1 MPRTAF
7 CTPTS
12 LHEWLGM
19 PHDMGDS
26 PGRFV
31 KVINEVIRDLKHAA
45 AYLDD
50 GIVFDSDPIPHVL
63 TIRSLFER
71 LRKRNLK
78 LSPSKTR
85 LGTTDA
91 NLLGQSIS
99 AAGLRPSAEK
109 VSALVNKPMP
119 TDVKQVGALMGSM
132 NYYRKILSDLS
143 KRFRPI
149 NSLLRKGVKF
159 AFKPAMEKVVRE
171 ILAELATPSIL
182 VFPNWDAVANG
193 SLPFHVYFDACI
205 DGFSAALEQ
214 EQAYGS
220 MKPIAYISRATLDL
234 ERHWTPLDLEAG
246 SIVWILK
253 RLPGCLWGTKFR
265 IISDHMALESIDKVG
280 NHNARVQK
288 WLEFLTT
295 FDYTLEYHKGSAN
308 GNADF
313 LSRLPEPATENDR
326 SGSTSL
332 NPVEDGGIY
341 FIGACGLNTPSSS
354 ILGVGLGGLVPRT
367 EGAALGGPLS
377 PPIFAIIAYTGHV

>member
-1 MPRTAF
+1 
-7 CTPTS
+7 
-12 LHEWLGM
+12 M

-182 VFPNWDAVANG
+182 VFPDWDAVADG
-193 SLPFHVYFDACI
+193 SRPFHVYC
-205 DGFSAALEQ
+205 
-214 EQAYGS
+214 
-220 MKPIAYISRATLDL
+220 
-234 ERHWTPLDLEAG
+234 
-246 SIVWILK
+246 
-253 RLPGCLWGTKFR
+253 CL
-265 IISDHMALESIDKVG
+265 L
-280 NHNARVQK
+280 
-288 WLEFLTT
+288 
-295 FDYTLEYHKGSAN
+295 YTS
-308 GNADF
+308 
-313 LSRLPEPATENDR
+313 
-326 SGSTSL
+326 
-332 NPVEDGGIY
+332 
-341 FIGACGLNTPSSS
+341 PS
-354 ILGVGLGGLVPRT
+354 PRD
-367 EGAALGGPLS
+367 
-377 PPIFAIIAYTGHV
+377 